1 MTAVKKRGAVDMDM
15 VRQLADV
22 LSQAGLTEIE
32 CEGDDWRVRL
42 ARLPAAVAA
51 ASTPSSVPMTAGAH
65 PQHAVIDNEGAAKTE
80 AEAMADHPGLLKSP
94 MVGVVY
100 VSPEPSAPPFVKLG
114 DAVATGDTV
123 LLIEAMKV
131 LNPIKA
137 HCAGRIERIFAVSGT
152 PVEYGEPLL
161 LIA

>member
-1 MTAVKKRGAVDMDM
+1 MTAVKKRGAIDVDM

-42 ARLPAAVAA
+42 ARLPAAAAA
-51 ASTPSSVPMTAGAH
+51 ASTPASPMTAGTSA
-65 PQHAVIDNEGAAKTE
+65 PPAVSENEGVAK

-100 VSPEPSAPPFVKLG
+100 VSPEPTAPPFVKLG
-114 DAVATGDTV
+114 DAVEIGDTV

-131 LNPIKA
+131 FNPIKA
-137 HCAGRIERIFAVSGT
+137 HCAGRIERIFASSGT

-161 LIA
+161 LIV

>member
-1 MTAVKKRGAVDMDM
+1 MTAVKKRGAIDVDV

-22 LSQAGLTEIE
+22 LSSAGLTEIE

-42 ARLPAAVAA
+42 ARLPAPVAA
-51 ASTPSSVPMTAGAH
+51 PATAASAPLSAGAF
-65 PQHAVIDNEGAAKTE
+65 PSPAVSENGSAVKAE
-80 AEAMADHPGLLKSP
+80 AEALPDHPGLLKSP

-114 DAVATGDTV
+114 DPVAVGDTV

-131 LNPIKA
+131 FNPIKA
-137 HCAGRIERIFAVSGT
+137 HRAGRIERIFAVSGT

-161 LIA
+161 LIV